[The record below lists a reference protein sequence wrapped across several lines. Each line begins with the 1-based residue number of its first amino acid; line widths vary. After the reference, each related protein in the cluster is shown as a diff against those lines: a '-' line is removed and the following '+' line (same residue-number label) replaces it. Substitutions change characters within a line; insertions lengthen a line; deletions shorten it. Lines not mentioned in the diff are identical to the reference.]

1 MVFAAGGRSAGI
13 AIGVV
18 ADAVFGDPGSGHPV
32 ALFGSGA
39 AALER
44 RSYSDDRVAGVVHTA
59 GLLTAVAV
67 AGVLAERVG
76 GRRGALREGACLA
89 AATFVALGGTSLCR
103 TGEQMVGLLQTGDI
117 DGARRL
123 LPSLCGRDPAVLDAA
138 GLTRAAL
145 ESIAE
150 NTSDAQVSPLV
161 WAAVGGTPAVL
172 VYRAANTLDAM
183 IGNRSPRYARFGW
196 AAARF
201 DDLANLLGAR
211 MTGVLVALCAP
222 VVGGSPVAALRVWR
236 RDARRHPSPNAGVA
250 EASFAG
256 ALGVRLGG
264 PTQYAHE
271 LEIRPTLGD
280 GRPPEVDDLARAVR
294 LSRAVQMVAAVASV
308 LLAAVSAAGRSGR
321 RVSPRW

>member
-1 MVFAAGGRSAGI
+1 
-13 AIGVV
+13 
-18 ADAVFGDPGSGHPV
+18 V
-32 ALFGSGA
+32 ALFGSVA

-44 RSYSDDRVAGVVHTA
+44 YTYRDARGAGVVHTA
-59 GLLTAVAV
+59 GLLAATGTIGFVAQ
-67 AGVLAERVG
+67 GSRHG
-76 GRRGALREGACLA
+76 LREMAAVA
-89 AATFVALGGTSLCR
+89 AATYVAAGGTSLCR
-103 TGEQMVGLLQTGDI
+103 TGEQMVGLLTAGDV
-117 DGARRL
+117 DGARAL

-150 NTSDAQVSPLV
+150 NTSDAQVGPLV
-161 WAAVGGTPAVL
+161 WATLGGAPAVL
-172 VYRAANTLDAM
+172 MYRAVNTLDAM

-196 AAARF
+196 AAARA
-201 DDLANLLGAR
+201 DDLANLLAAR
-211 MTGVLVALCAP
+211 FTGLCVVACAP
-222 VVGGSPVAALRVWR
+222 VVGGSPAEALRAWR

-280 GRPPEVDDLARAVR
+280 GRVPEVADLARAVR
-294 LSRAVQMVAAVASV
+294 LSRAVQLLAAAVAILSV
-308 LLAAVSAAGRSGR
+308 SVAGRSGR
-321 RVSPRW
+321 RVSARR